1 MAAMLTVA
9 PAWAALGR
17 ATADFDNA
25 RPNKGETAF
34 GRLTADSIKSAAGAD
49 AAVVYAGALKAGTLQ
64 AGDIEQIELD
74 ALLKYGDDEVVTV
87 TVTGAQLR
95 EAFERAVREYPT
107 GDDAFLHAS
116 GLTVVFNGTGGPPRV
131 VTLKVNGRDV
141 APTDI
146 IRLAMTASLA
156 NDTYFKVFNGLRSL
170 QANVKLRGALAN
182 HISRLKTIS
191 PDNTP
196 RVSAR

>member
-1 MAAMLTVA
+1 MMTV

-25 RPNKGETAF
+25 RPNKSETAF
-34 GRLTADSIKSAAGAD
+34 GRLTADSIKAATGAD
-49 AAVVYAGALKAGTLQ
+49 AAVVNAGALKSGTLR
-64 AGDIEQIELD
+64 AGDIEQAAID
-74 ALLKYGDDEVVTV
+74 ALLKYGDDDVVTV

-116 GLTVVFNGTGGPPRV
+116 GLTVTFNGNGGPPRV
-131 VTLKVNGRDV
+131 ASLKLNGRDV
-141 APTDI
+141 AAGDT

-156 NDTYFKVFNGLRSL
+156 NDTYFKVFNGLRS
-170 QANVKLRGALAN
+170 QPANVKVRGALAN
-182 HISRLKTIS
+182 TISRLRTVS